1 MFHPILLLLG
11 FWYILPAY
19 VANGFAVFSKLF
31 RTRHPIDRGHVLRD
45 DHPLFGA
52 GKTWEGF
59 AIGFVAGAFVGILQY
74 ATAPVLLVLIEQYL
88 FLPDELRPVVLMTIP
103 QVLLVAFGALL
114 GDILGAFIKRRLN
127 IPRGRPAPV
136 LDQLAFLS
144 IAMVLGMMAN
154 PLPLIL
160 VGFLL
165 LVTPAIHLL
174 ANAIAYLLRLK
185 DVPW

>member
-19 VANGFAVFSKLF
+19 VANGLAVFSKLF
-31 RTRHPIDRGHVLRD
+31 RTRHPIDRGHVLKD
-45 DHPLFGA
+45 GNPLFGA

-59 AIGFVAGAFVGILQY
+59 GIGFAAGACVGILQY
-74 ATAPVLLVLIEQYL
+74 AAAPVFLVLIEQYL
-88 FLPDELRPVVLMTIP
+88 VVPDQLRPVVLMTIP
-103 QVLLVAFGALL
+103 QVLLVALGALV

-136 LDQLAFLS
+136 LDQLAFLCVA
-144 IAMVLGMMAN
+144 ILLGMIVN

-165 LVTPAIHLL
+165 LATPAIHLL

>member
-11 FWYILPAY
+11 LWYILPAY

-31 RTRHPIDRGHVLRD
+31 RTRHPIDRGRVLRD
-45 DHPLFGA
+45 GHPLFGA

-59 AIGFVAGAFVGILQY
+59 AIGFVAGASVGVLQY
-74 ATAPVLLVLIEQYL
+74 ATAPMLLVLIEQYL
-88 FLPDELRPVVLMTIP
+88 FLPDQLRPVALLCVP
-103 QVLLVAFGALL
+103 QVLLVALGALL
-114 GDILGAFIKRRLN
+114 GDVLGAFIKRRLN

-136 LDQLAFLS
+136 VDQLAFLS
-144 IAMVLGMMAN
+144 VAILLGMVAN
-154 PLPLIL
+154 PLPLVL

-174 ANAIAYLLRLK
+174 ANAIAYLLGLK